1 MAETIPISRAERSG
15 LIEARRLLAALRK
28 RGDEHAR
35 IEWVWHG
42 AKLIALE
49 VKFKTLIE
57 S

>member
-1 MAETIPISRAERSG
+1 MAEALPISRAERLG

-28 RGDEHAR
+28 HGNEHAR

-42 AKLIALE
+42 EKLTALE
-49 VKFKTLIE
+49 VKFKVLIE